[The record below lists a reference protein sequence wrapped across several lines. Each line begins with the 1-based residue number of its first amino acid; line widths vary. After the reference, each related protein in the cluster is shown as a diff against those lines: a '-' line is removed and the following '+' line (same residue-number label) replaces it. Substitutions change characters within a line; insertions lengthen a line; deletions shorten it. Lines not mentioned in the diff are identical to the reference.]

1 MFKFNELKQ
10 IHLEITNNCQA
21 SCPQCQRN
29 IHGGLDNPLIKLS
42 SWTLEQFKS
51 IMTVDVLNQIDKYY
65 FCGNFGDPLLNN
77 DLIAMIEYS
86 VFVNPNLHIW
96 INTNGSLRSKDWWQQ
111 LARALPKNHRVV
123 FAIDG
128 LEDTH
133 SLYRVGT
140 DFDKI
145 IDNAYDF
152 IQAGGVAEWAFIRF
166 KHNEHQVAEV
176 KQLANELGFESFS
189 MKDSGRFIFNSA
201 FAVYDKD
208 GNTTRHLE
216 PSGYSEIKFIDRNVV
231 ANFQNIAKES
241 VIKCNSIEQQE
252 IYIDAYGQVFPCC
265 YIGLIPYIPVD
276 TIGGMTQVRIQM
288 LNEYHTLIE
297 ALGGALAQNAHH
309 HSVKDIINSEMYQTT
324 WEKFWNNKQL
334 TMCVGV
340 CGTSLK
346 ISKPN
351 EMFVE
356 RSDLDS
362 TRVS

>member
-42 SWTLEQFKS
+42 SWTLEQFKN

-77 DLIAMIEYS
+77 DLIEMIEYS
-86 VFVNPNLHIW
+86 VSVNPSLHIW
-96 INTNGSLRSKDWWQQ
+96 INTNGSLRSKDWWRQ
-111 LARALPKNHRVV
+111 LAKSLPNNHKVV
-123 FAIDG
+123 FGIDG

-140 DFDKI
+140 NFNTI
-145 IDNAYDF
+145 IENAKMF
-152 IQAGGVAEWAFIRF
+152 IEAGGIAEWAFIRF

-176 KQLANELGFESFS
+176 KQLANDLGFNSVS
-189 MKDSGRFIFNSA
+189 IKDSGRFFVDST
-201 FAVYDKD
+201 FAVYDKN
-208 GNTTRHLE
+208 GNTTRNLE
-216 PSGYSEIKFIDRNVV
+216 PSGYSEIKFIDRNVIT
-231 ANFQNIAKES
+231 NIQTIAKES
-241 VIKCNSIEQQE
+241 VIKCNSIDQHE
-252 IYIDAYGQVFPCC
+252 IYIDAHGQVFPCC

-276 TIGGMTQVRIQM
+276 TISGMTQIRAQM
-288 LNEYHTLIE
+288 LNEYHVLIE
-297 ALGGALAQNAHH
+297 ALGGAVAQNAHH
-309 HSVKDIINSEMYQTT
+309 HSVEDIINSDRYQTVWDT
-324 WEKFWNNKQL
+324 FWNNKQL

-346 ISKPN
+346 ISKPK

-356 RSDLDS
+356 DSRSDS
-362 TRVS
+362 ARVS

>member
-42 SWTLEQFKS
+42 SWSLEQFKS
-51 IMTVDVLNQIDKYY
+51 IMTADVLNQIDKYY

-86 VFVNPNLHIW
+86 VSVNPNLHVW
-96 INTNGSLRSKDWWQQ
+96 IYTNGSLRSKDWWQQ
-111 LARALPKNHRVV
+111 LAKALPKNHRVV

-152 IQAGGVAEWAFIRF
+152 IQAGGIAEWAFIRF
-166 KHNEHQVAEV
+166 KHNEHQVAKV

-189 MKDSGRFIFNSA
+189 MKDSGRFF
-201 FAVYDKD
+201 FDPTFPVYDKNGD
-208 GNTTRHLE
+208 TTRLLE
-216 PSGYSEIKFIDRNVV
+216 PSGYSEIKFIDRN
-231 ANFQNIAKES
+231 AITNFRDIAKES
-241 VIKCNSIEQQE
+241 IIKCGAIEQHE
-252 IYIDAYGQVFPCC
+252 LYIDAYGQVFPCC
-265 YIGLIPYIPVD
+265 YLGIIPYIPVD
-276 TIGGMTQVRIQM
+276 TIVGMTQIRLQM
-288 LNEYHTLIE
+288 LNEYHSLIE
-297 ALGGALAQNAHH
+297 ALGGAISQNAYHY
-309 HSVKDIINSEMYQTT
+309 SIKDIINSEMYQNI

-334 TMCVGV
+334 NMCVAM
-340 CGTSLK
+340 CGTSSK
-346 ISKPN
+346 ISKPK
-351 EMFVE
+351 EMFIE
-356 RSDLDS
+356 RSDLDG